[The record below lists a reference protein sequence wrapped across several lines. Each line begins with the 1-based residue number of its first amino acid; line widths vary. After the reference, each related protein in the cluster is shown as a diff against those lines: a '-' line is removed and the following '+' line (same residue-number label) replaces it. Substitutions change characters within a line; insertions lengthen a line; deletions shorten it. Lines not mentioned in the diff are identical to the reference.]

1 MKIILSLLLLVFAAL
16 LYIEPVFAQ
25 NDISQFAEENTIWS
39 IGEFGYM
46 NNFNTVYSTY
56 YLKIQGDTSINGTD
70 YYNIHKYNNT
80 SDELT
85 NESIVV
91 FVRIDENQKLFFRNT
106 QGEEH
111 QVFDYSLDQYNNF
124 SFYAFCPYSFEFIEV
139 SGSVIDKEEQVF
151 EGVSRTVWSLTYT
164 DIGYKNTPDVRWIEG
179 IGTNY
184 GLISMGVTNITGT
197 LHKPFCCWLNDT
209 EMYHNPDYPL
219 CEYNGLPSNFSLFAH
234 PFTKW
239 TIGVFDSDS
248 NPDYTIFTSFYYY
261 PFMNWENGDYYY
273 NIVNNNNLLLRTKI
287 SADNKLYFS
296 TQSESEDHKVF
307 DYNLIMN
314 ETDTLWSYNYN
325 QNLFSEHIV
334 TVSDT
339 GYIETISGNRKYWTL
354 INNQGKTTKWIQ
366 GLGPEEG
373 VLFANNNLT
382 GTDSSTLVCA
392 YHQTP
397 DQAPELIYMNSLFDN
412 CDFTSI
418 IKSEILEFNLYPN
431 PFTSEIIIELQKKQ
445 LPAKFQLYNSIGVMV
460 LEKSIYTTS
469 LKLNTQNFSAGLYEI
484 KLVFSNGQIISN
496 KVIKE

>member
-39 IGEFGYM
+39 IGVFGYM

-56 YLKIQGDTSINGTD
+56 YLKIQGDTVINGTD

-85 NESIVV
+85 NESIVA
-91 FVRIDENQKLFFRNT
+91 FARIDENQKLYFRNT

-111 QVFDYSLDQYNNF
+111 QVFDYSMNQYNNF

-164 DIGYKNTPDVRWIEG
+164 DIGYKNAPDVRWIEG

-184 GLISMGVTNITGT
+184 GLIFMGVTNITST
-197 LHKPFCCWLNDT
+197 LHRPFCCWLNDN
-209 EMYHNPDYPL
+209 EIYHNPDYPL
-219 CEYNGLPSNFSLFAH
+219 CEYDGLPSNFSLFAH

-239 TIGVFDSDS
+239 SIGIYDDNN
-248 NPDYTIFTSFYYY
+248 NPDYTIWTGFYDY

-273 NIVNNNNLLLRTKI
+273 NIVNNNNLILRTKI

-296 TQSESEDHKVF
+296 TQSEPEDHKVF
-307 DYNLIMN
+307 DYNLFIN

-339 GYIETISGNRKYWTL
+339 GHIETITGNKKYWTL
-354 INNQGKTTKWIQ
+354 SNGQGKTSTWIQ
-366 GLGPEEG
+366 GLGPKEG

-392 YHQTP
+392 YYQTP
-397 DQAPELIYMNSLFDN
+397 DAAPELIYSNPLYNN
-412 CDFTSI
+412 CDFTSNPNR
-418 IKSEILEFNLYPN
+418 EVLYFQNYPN
-431 PFTSEIIIELQKKQ
+431 PFTSELNIDLHTSL
-445 LPAKFQLYNSIGVMV
+445 LPVYFKLYNSLGVMV

-469 LKLNTQNFSAGLYEI
+469 LKIKTQNLSKGLYVM
-484 KLVFSNGQIISN
+484 KLNFMNGQIISSII
-496 KVIKE
+496 IKE